1 MSTVE
6 IDGIRSAW
14 PDHPGYEIYPVPV
27 KGTAR
32 VTVGGVVLAESTAAV
47 RLIETDHV
55 ERLYFPEAD
64 VRIDLLAANDHQTVC
79 PFKGRASYWSYDG
92 DADQVENVFWTY
104 RRPFPEVAPI
114 LGFLGVYHEKDG
126 VQVEVETAWPDGRTS
141 LNRFPAWGDQDDLVR
156 VLDSVPVR
164 EGRFTAPG
172 YHHRERDVV
181 EGGQLLG
188 EVIVAASRANPDQRV
203 TFASMTFAKAAS
215 FALPLDLEV
224 ESIRRGRTFS
234 TLGVRVSQS
243 GKLIAPAL
251 VLMDTGAPDTIRG
264 TEEMPKV
271 PGPEDAE
278 PYEMGVIGRDLRI
291 VDGAYSPDPDRVGTP
306 VINAWVRFRD
316 DPADQGLRA
325 ALIAQATTHWTIAA
339 AMRPHRGYGE
349 AMAHVSLSTGPM
361 AMSISFHDEAR
372 ADEWLLYSTP
382 AIWSGRGLAQGDGRV
397 FTRDGVLVASYHLQ
411 AMIRA
416 MIPATEGKDATNAM

>member
-1 MSTVE
+1 MTD
-6 IDGIRSAW
+6 IKSAW
-14 PDHPGYEIYPVPV
+14 PDHPGYEIYPVPG

-32 VTVGGVVLAESTAAV
+32 VRVGDVVLAESDAAI

-55 ERLYFPEAD
+55 ERLYFPRDD
-64 VRIDLLAANDHQTVC
+64 VRLGELVVNDHHTVC
-79 PFKGRASYWSYDG
+79 PFKGRASYWSYPG
-92 DADQVENVFWTY
+92 PGGRGGVEDVFWTY
-104 RRPFPEVAPI
+104 PEPFPEVAPI
-114 LGFLGVYHEKDG
+114 LGYLGVYHEKDG
-126 VQVEVETAWPDGRTS
+126 VDVEIETAWPDGRTS
-141 LNRFPAWGDQDDLVR
+141 TNRFPVWGDQDDLVR
-156 VLDSVPVR
+156 VLDARPAG
-164 EGRFTAPG
+164 EGHFTAPG

-188 EVIVAASRANPDQRV
+188 EVIVAASRTIADQRV

-215 FALPLDLEV
+215 FARPLDLEV
-224 ESIRRGRTFS
+224 ETVRRGRTFS
-234 TLGVRVSQS
+234 TLGVRVHQD

-251 VLMDTGAPDTIRG
+251 VLLDSGAPDSIRL

-278 PYEMGVIGRDLRI
+278 PYEMGVVGRDLRI
-291 VDGAYSPDPDRVGTP
+291 VDGAYQPDPDRTGPP

-316 DPADQGLRA
+316 DPADAGLRS

-339 AMRPHRGYGE
+339 AMLPHPGFGE

-361 AMSISFHDEAR
+361 AISISFHDEAP
-372 ADEWLLYSTP
+372 ADEWLLYSTS

-397 FTRDGVLVASYHLQ
+397 FTRDGTLVASYHLQ

-416 MIPATEGKDATNAM
+416 MIPATEGKDATSAM